1 MRGLCKR
8 MMQGYGSKKGGCIY
22 LLLFHFSNKQAAD
35 GFIEPHHHFVSIL
48 AGIFRPS
55 QIKKNQKSK

>member
-1 MRGLCKR
+1 
-8 MMQGYGSKKGGCIY
+8 MQGYGSKKGGCIY

-48 AGIFRPS
+48 AGIFRSS
-55 QIKKNQKSK
+55 QIKK

>member
-1 MRGLCKR
+1 

-48 AGIFRPS
+48 AGIFRSS